1 MEFLRPDD
9 YSLIVTCASRRSAIV
24 GILLNDEFDAA
35 GFVPQMASPTR
46 GLALLEWV
54 IGAAMAR
61 SLTANLGSAGSRIV
75 RDGKARRLYCWLW
88 LRRQL
93 GEPLLPL
100 RPPPL
105 FVLFSSIR
113 HARLSP
119 MRVRTA

>member
-35 GFVPQMASPTR
+35 GFVRQMASPTR

-54 IGAAMAR
+54 IGSAMAR

-75 RDGKARRLYCWLW
+75 RDGKARRLYGWCGAGC
-88 LRRQL
+88 RR
-93 GEPLLPL
+93 GVPCLPDGP
-100 RPPPL
+100 RPHSL
-105 FVLFSSIR
+105 CFSSS
-113 HARLSP
+113 A
-119 MRVRTA
+119 VA